1 MRRAPAWLQALG
13 LEWQHRPGSEPG
25 RLWKR
30 YSHDQ
35 YAVCHRRGAAVA
47 VWEAVASF
55 EPVMQIGRSS
65 ATLTRRLIVTT
76 ISVVNITFDPAKDA
90 ANLAKHG
97 VSLALAANIEWD
109 GALVWRDERRA
120 YGEVRMAGIGYI
132 GLRLY
137 YVVFVDRAGR
147 RRIVSLRR
155 ANSREIK
162 RYADA

>member
-1 MRRAPAWLQALG
+1 M
-13 LEWQHRPGSEPG
+13 S
-25 RLWKR
+25 
-30 YSHDQ
+30 
-35 YAVCHRRGAAVA
+35 
-47 VWEAVASF
+47 
-55 EPVMQIGRSS
+55 
-65 ATLTRRLIVTT
+65 LTCRLIVTT
-76 ISVVNITFDPAKDA
+76 ISAVDITFDPAKDT

-97 VSLALAANIEWD
+97 VSLALANSIEWE

-155 ANSREIK
+155 ANSREIR